1 MNDENEQKH
10 ENEQDSMIDL
20 EVTGEQ
26 ADQARAG
33 TGAGQ
38 PDSEYKYV
46 NVRRSY

>member
-1 MNDENEQKH
+1 MNDDNEQKH
-10 ENEQDSMIDL
+10 ENEQDSIIDL

-38 PDSEYKYV
+38 PDPEYKYV
-46 NVRRSY
+46 PIRRSF